1 MSEWKHPRM
10 RIISKRVFAAV
21 ALVAPL
27 SLIACAG
34 SSLPN
39 SPFALDGRSSPAA
52 VKEFD
57 AFLADVKKDARNFYI
72 EGYGQSQEDHFG
84 DAMQRLRP
92 GMAEKDADELL
103 NALSTLYLLDAE
115 ADIKVDP
122 AKVDVEGD
130 TAKIEGDDIQMTV
143 HGKSMPG
150 QAGGAFVMKYVD
162 NRWFVAEMIRPV
174 PN

>member
-1 MSEWKHPRM
+1 MKEWKHPGM
-10 RIISKRVFAAV
+10 RISKLVVVAA

-27 SLIACAG
+27 SLTACAG
-34 SSLPN
+34 SSLPTG
-39 SPFALDGRSSPAA
+39 PFAFDGRSSTSA

-57 AFLADVKKDARNFYI
+57 AFLADVKKGAPDFYLK
-72 EGYGQSQEDHFG
+72 GSGQSHEDYFA
-84 DAMQRLRP
+84 DAIQRLRP
-92 GMAEKDADELL
+92 GMAEKDADAML
-103 NALSTLYLLDAE
+103 NAFAALYLMDAE
-115 ADIKVDP
+115 AAIQVDP

-162 NRWFVAEMIRPV
+162 NRWFVAEMIKTIPD
-174 PN
+174 